1 MGQKSAKPYGF
12 ATPYIVLFLPV
23 WQGLN
28 MRVISHFLLILFLL
42 FCMPAGMAHA
52 ADTILVRGGD
62 HDGYSRLV
70 FEGSAP
76 PTYKIRRT
84 DNGVFIDFSV
94 KAEADLIGL
103 TGDLRNAKNVK
114 AMAGGQGNLTIS
126 AQIPAGSDVRD
137 FTIGSKL
144 VLDVYDSKTKA
155 EAKASTAGSQN
166 NPEEKM
172 AATEKAEPKAP
183 AQKTG
188 DFSVH
193 ALEPAQALPAQ
204 KVEAHPVTAP
214 ALQEHNIELTTVTNV
229 GLSAYRRHGYLWM
242 VFDNP
247 DLQASPVL
255 HGPSKDKF
263 GAIEKTD
270 LKDADLYA
278 LKLPDGAQVMVEG
291 GGLSWNIKISGVQPK
306 SAELA
311 ILSPERV
318 GDSKDS
324 KLLWPL
330 QTARKAI
337 QFTDPLS
344 GDDVTAVTSSSAV
357 GAMRPVREY
366 IDFTTPE
373 TFAGFVFIPSRD
385 GVRAEVSGKGI
396 LMSRAGGMA
405 LSKPEDIK
413 ASDIR
418 KEMAATKLPDAKDE
432 KPKETEQKDLAL
444 KEEPPKPQDEIAHK
458 IEEEISADNVKV
470 DTAEISK
477 ATQEKPTGNNIYNFK
492 RWEMGGMAALPENM
506 HALMAEVAAKP
517 SAEQTEDII
526 TMAKLL
532 LANNHAQEALGM
544 LRIAEQQVPELA
556 GTAEFDSLKAAAKS
570 LSGKYDE
577 AIVILSDEA
586 LKKYDDVRLWRGF
599 TLAGLQDWKQA
610 GENMTDAAAVK
621 EYPHDLRVTMLLVM
635 AEVALRN
642 AKPAQ
647 AQTILDSIGNDIKK
661 MTLPY
666 RSSWAYLSGE
676 AARQSGNNAKAKEL
690 WLPLVKNGKDDL
702 FRAKAGLSLTR
713 LQIDEK
719 SIKTDEAIDRLE
731 GLRYAWRGD
740 ELETLINYRLG
751 QLYVENKE
759 YLKGL
764 TVLRNA
770 AELTPELQIGQD
782 VLSLMS
788 KSFREVFSND
798 RLSAMSPIE
807 AISFYEEFKDLTPP
821 GDEGIEY
828 VEKLSQRLVDADLL
842 GRAAALLEYQVNNRL
857 QGDKK
862 VEIAIRL
869 AAIRLLDGNPDGALR
884 SLEIAQS
891 TLDKIAGIA
900 PKDAE
905 KVTDKAAALSAT
917 GATLEKIET
926 QAGDAEKSAPEK
938 VETSPKKE
946 TADPEKQRQIYLLK
960 ARALSMKK
968 KPDEALAVLE
978 NMRTDSDVNKL
989 RTDIAWM
996 AGKWEEAAMSLN
1008 DLIIAEDVSPRRP
1021 LTDYQQDL
1029 ILNRAIALN
1038 LSGNRIALANLR
1050 ERHNRQMVETPKG
1063 KMFEVVTRPRRPD
1076 MVGSR
1081 EAIES
1086 MMSEIDLFK
1095 GFLDSYA
1102 KSQAVAQEGAKTI
1115 APVKEPAVKTE
1126 EKAKTE
1132 TKPTDA
1138 KADEPKPESS
1148 ADGKEAAE
1156 KPAEKTP

>member
-1 MGQKSAKPYGF
+1 
-12 ATPYIVLFLPV
+12 
-23 WQGLN
+23 
-28 MRVISHFLLILFLL
+28 
-42 FCMPAGMAHA
+42 
-52 ADTILVRGGD
+52 
-62 HDGYSRLV
+62 
-70 FEGSAP
+70 
-76 PTYKIRRT
+76 
-84 DNGVFIDFSV
+84 
-94 KAEADLIGL
+94 
-103 TGDLRNAKNVK
+103 
-114 AMAGGQGNLTIS
+114 
-126 AQIPAGSDVRD
+126 VRD
-137 FTIGSKL
+137 FTIGTKL
-144 VLDVYDSKTKA
+144 VLDVYDSKSKNAAPEKAAGHESQPAEKKAAEEKSETK
-155 EAKASTAGSQN
+155 TAN
-166 NPEEKM
+166 EKPEEP
-172 AATEKAEPKAP
+172 AE
-183 AQKTG
+183 KTG
-188 DFSVH
+188 DFSV
-193 ALEPAQALPAQ
+193 QALKPAEAIPAQ
-204 KVEAHPVTAP
+204 KVEAHPVATP
-214 ALQEHNIELTTVTNV
+214 ALEEHTITLTTVTNV
-229 GLSAYRRHGYLWM
+229 GLSAYRRHGHLW
-242 VFDNP
+242 VVLDNP
-247 DLQASPVL
+247 DLQASPEL
-255 HGPSKDKF
+255 HGPAKEKF
-263 GAIEKTD
+263 GRLEKTD
-270 LKDADLYA
+270 LKDADLYM
-278 LKLPDGAQVMVEG
+278 LKLPEAAHVTVEG
-291 GGLSWNIKISGVQPK
+291 GGLSWNIKISGMQPK
-306 SAELA
+306 SSEQA

-318 GDSKDS
+318 GDAKDS

-330 QTARKAI
+330 QTARKTI

-385 GVRAEVSGKGI
+385 GVSAEVSGKGV

-405 LSKPEDIK
+405 VSKSEDIK

-432 KPKETEQKDLAL
+432 KPKKTEQKDLAL
-444 KEEPPKPQDEIAHK
+444 TEEPPKPQDEVAHK
-458 IEEEISADNVKV
+458 IEEEIAADNVKV

-517 SAEQTEDII
+517 SAEQTEDVI

-556 GTAEFDSLKAAAKS
+556 DTAEFDSLKAAAQS

-621 EYPHDLRVTMLLVM
+621 DYPHDLRVTMLLVM

-713 LQIDEK
+713 LQLDEK
-719 SIKTDEAIDRLE
+719 SIKTDDAINRLE

-751 QLYVENKE
+751 QLYVDNKE

-770 AELTPELQIGQD
+770 ADLTPELQIGQD
-782 VLSLMS
+782 VKSLMS
-788 KSFREVFSND
+788 KSFRDVFTND

-828 VEKLSQRLVDADLL
+828 VEKLAQRLVDADLL

-869 AAIRLLDGNPDGALR
+869 AAIRLLDGNADGALR

-891 TLDKIAGIA
+891 TLDKISGVA
-900 PKDAE
+900 PKEADKSAD
-905 KVTDKAAALSAT
+905 KATDKAAALSAT
-917 GATLEKIET
+917 GATLENIET
-926 QAGDAEKSAPEK
+926 QAGDAVKAAPEK
-938 VETSPKKE
+938 VETAPKKE
-946 TADPEKQRQIYLLK
+946 TADLEKQRQIYLLK

-989 RTDIAWM
+989 RTDIAWT

-1102 KSQAVAQEGAKTI
+1102 KSQAAQGGAKTV
-1115 APVKEPAVKTE
+1115 APVKEPAVKAE

-1132 TKPTDA
+1132 SKPADA
-1138 KADEPKPESS
+1138 KADEPKPESA
-1148 ADGKEAAE
+1148 ADGKEAAA
-1156 KPAEKTP
+1156 KSAEKTP